1 MLRGA
6 LLVMAVAVGACM
18 ATPAGGPVAIRTE
31 AMGPI
36 CEAARI
42 GGILVPDANYG
53 LGFQPDGGSEYGAI
67 WPDGYSARR
76 EGGKIVLID
85 PSGHFVAREGD
96 YVVAAGAVNSNGAGR
111 ACTDIGAVP
120 SPGH

>member
-6 LLVMAVAVGACM
+6 LLVTAVAIGACT
-18 ATPAGGPVAIRTE
+18 AAPADGPVPIRTE

-36 CEAARI
+36 CEAAGI
-42 GGILVPDANYG
+42 GGILVPDPNYG
-53 LGFQPDGGSEYGAI
+53 LGFQRGGIEYGAI
-67 WPDGYSARR
+67 WPDGYSAQRV
-76 EGGKIVLID
+76 GGKIVLLD

-96 YVVAAGAVNSNGAGR
+96 YVVAMGDTNSNGAGR
-111 ACTDIGAVP
+111 ACAQISVVP

>member
-1 MLRGA
+1 MMMPRA
-6 LLVMAVAVGACM
+6 LLAMAVAIGACT
-18 ATPAGGPVAIRTE
+18 ATPSDGPVAIRTE

-53 LGFQPDGGSEYGAI
+53 LGFREGGYEYGAI
-67 WPDGYSARR
+67 WPDGYSAQRA
-76 EGGKIVLID
+76 GGKIVLLD

-96 YVVAAGAVNSNGAGR
+96 YIVAAGAVNSNGAGR
-111 ACTDIGAVP
+111 ACTDIGVVP
-120 SPGH
+120 SPGY